1 LVGKKPARK
10 PFGRTGPP
18 RGYPKNHSVYADP
31 DNWRYPLHT
40 LWHARTARRY
50 FDDLPNRSK
59 YTEEE
64 RVYIDRRID
73 EALKSFEKQTRTS
86 ARRPTPKP
94 PARKK
99 IDELTLEDLLHLFVG
114 AARLKRA
121 LEMDDSLISISETPT
136 DEISGK
142 VKDYLVR
149 IDLKN
154 HTILHDCEDWR
165 KSMDSKNMCK
175 HLGKFMLSLDE
186 GRATKLLRDV
196 LENKE
201 QWKFTAP

>member
-1 LVGKKPARK
+1 
-10 PFGRTGPP
+10 
-18 RGYPKNHSVYADP
+18 
-31 DNWRYPLHT
+31 
-40 LWHARTARRY
+40 
-50 FDDLPNRSK
+50 
-59 YTEEE
+59 
-64 RVYIDRRID
+64 
-73 EALKSFEKQTRTS
+73 
-86 ARRPTPKP
+86 
-94 PARKK
+94 
-99 IDELTLEDLLHLFVG
+99 
-114 AARLKRA
+114 
-121 LEMDDSLISISETPT
+121 MDDSLISISETPT

-175 HLGKFMLSLDE
+175 HLGKFMLSIDE

>member
-1 LVGKKPARK
+1 MVVTAHQEVTRRTNRSTQIR
-10 PFGRTGPP
+10 RTG
-18 RGYPKNHSVYADP
+18 D
-31 DNWRYPLHT
+31 T
-40 LWHARTARRY
+40 LFIPHGTQEPHDAISMICRI
-50 FDDLPNRSK
+50 DSK

-64 RVYIDRRID
+64 RVYIDGRID

-99 IDELTLEDLLHLFVG
+99 IDELTLEDLLHLFAG

-165 KSMDSKNMCK
+165 KNMDSKNMCK